1 MTSEIPVS
9 AQPAAGLL
17 PPVRKSLVLAGQ
29 KRERCI
35 QWAWIG
41 AVSDVFEVVAHDK
54 RTAIMG
60 IALIGFN
67 SFLYSLFF
75 FDSWFLRG

>member
-1 MTSEIPVS
+1 VLPFLACV
-9 AQPAAGLL
+9 PCGVL